1 MLETWCAPFN
11 AGLLL
16 TCDLWKLYLHSA
28 TPQGVPAICT
38 KFVPCNCLTF
48 VLCFSQSFSCDHVF
62 HQDWMCFKG
71 ELQVW
76 GVPCV
81 GGGIKVSAVCRH
93 PFKDCL
99 PMGFDQQSSAA
110 SWCRCPSQFSGTSTV
125 RRLCCHHWNQV
136 LCFELGRSIS
146 IYPSHGGWR

>member
-110 SWCRCPSQFSGTSTV
+110 SWCRSVWKLSSFPCREPSF
-125 RRLCCHHWNQV
+125 
-136 LCFELGRSIS
+136 
-146 IYPSHGGWR
+146 PSAGGNVTLFVIALDPFH